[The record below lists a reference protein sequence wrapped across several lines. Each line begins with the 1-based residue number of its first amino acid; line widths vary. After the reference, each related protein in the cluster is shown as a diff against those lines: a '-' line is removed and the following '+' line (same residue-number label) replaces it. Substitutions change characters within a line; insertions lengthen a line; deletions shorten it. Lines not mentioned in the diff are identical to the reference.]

1 MKAHNLPMHHSI
13 WLGSTNLDPSA
24 SCRNDNPSI
33 EDVEKTDG
41 IALAYIPLQPD
52 EDFKNPLEVFSTWK
66 FDYKEEETKR
76 LEKLARG
83 EFCVLS
89 PERCAV
95 LTDFFSIAN
104 FLSGQE
110 QLKTLVKGV
119 WMRKKKQR
127 EEEEANERKV

>member
-1 MKAHNLPMHHSI
+1 MHHSI

-83 EFCVLS
+83 EFCVLMYD
-89 PERCAV
+89 RCAV
-95 LTDFFSIAN
+95 LTYFFSIAN

>member
-1 MKAHNLPMHHSI
+1 MMINAHDHSIDYSI
-13 WLGSTNLDPSA
+13 WLGSTHLEPSM
-24 SCRNDNPSI
+24 SCRNDNPSL

-83 EFCVLS
+83 KSFSALS
-89 PERCAV
+89 NTRYSS
-95 LTDFFSIAN
+95 LT
-104 FLSGQE
+104 
-110 QLKTLVKGV
+110 
-119 WMRKKKQR
+119 
-127 EEEEANERKV
+127 